1 MWLVVAG
8 EPSGDRTLAAVVR
21 ASGARSFGIGGEA
34 LAAAG
39 TELLAHVRDLS
50 GIGLFELG
58 ARVPAIARALA
69 ALVARVRRSPP
80 ERAVLCSWSSGNARL
95 GAWLRGRGI
104 PVTWISP
111 PEVWAYRG
119 GRLPRLA
126 RAADRFVPTL
136 PFEVALWRSAGADAH
151 YVGHP
156 SLDVPIP
163 ERPERLASVA
173 VLPGSRPAEIERLLP
188 RFVTAVRMLAPL
200 DARVVRAPSLPRRSV
215 ELLERCGLP
224 LVTVDPRVGASG
236 LLPSFDVA
244 LVASGTAS
252 LEAAVA
258 GVPPIV
264 AYALHPLTYAIARRL
279 VDVSHV
285 ALPNV
290 VLVRS
295 GQSPVFSERL
305 QDAADP
311 AILAADLRRA
321 LADRPRL
328 RAATAAVRAALDPG
342 TGRSFAEGAA
352 ALVDATVALG

>member
-1 MWLVVAG
+1 VWLVVAG

-21 ASGARSFGIGGEA
+21 AGGARSFGIGGEA

-39 TELLAHVRDLS
+39 TDLLAHVRDLS
-50 GIGLFELG
+50 GMGLFELG
-58 ARVPAIARALA
+58 ARVPAIARALG
-69 ALVARVRRSPP
+69 ALVARVRKDPP

-111 PEVWAYRG
+111 PEVWAYRA

-136 PFEVALWRSAGADAH
+136 PFEVTLWRAAGADAH

-156 SLDVPIP
+156 SLDVSIP
-163 ERPERLASVA
+163 ESPPRLASIA

-188 RFVTAVRMLAPL
+188 RFVAAIRLLAPL
-200 DARVVRAPSLPRRSV
+200 DARVVRAPSLPPRSIA
-215 ELLERCGLP
+215 LLERCGLP

-252 LEAAVA
+252 LEAVVA
-258 GVPPIV
+258 GVPPVV
-264 AYALHPLTYAIARRL
+264 AYALHPLTFAVARRL

-290 VLVRS
+290 VLARGGRAPAFV
-295 GQSPVFSERL
+295 ERL
-305 QDAADP
+305 QGAADP
-311 AILAADLRRA
+311 SILAADLRAA
-321 LADRPRL
+321 LADLPRL
-328 RAATAAVRAALDPG
+328 RAAAATVRAALDPG